1 MKESF
6 AKALAEN
13 IAEILLIK
21 VIEHQD
27 DTYLSAILMLRL
39 MFSFS
44 SVFAL
49 MQVLVVITTRYI
61 KQSGIT
67 VSC

>member
-1 MKESF
+1 MKSSF
-6 AKALAEN
+6 TKALAEN
-13 IAEILLIK
+13 ITEILLIK
-21 VIEHQD
+21 VMEHYD
-27 DTYLSAILMLRL
+27 DTKSSAILTLHL

-49 MQVLVVITTRYI
+49 VQVLAVVTIRYI

>member
-21 VIEHQD
+21 VIEHHD
-27 DTYLSAILMLRL
+27 DTYSSAILMLQL

-44 SVFAL
+44 PVFAL
-49 MQVLVVITTRYI
+49 MQVSVVSTIRYI
-61 KQSGIT
+61 EQSGIT

>member
-1 MKESF
+1 MNESF

-13 IAEILLIK
+13 ISEILLIIVTK
-21 VIEHQD
+21 HYD
-27 DTYLSAILMLRL
+27 DTKSSAILTLHL

-49 MQVLVVITTRYI
+49 VQVLAVVTIRYI